1 MINWKQ
7 FFAVLIPVLLIAA
20 IPFIIFHWGP
30 SKGDDSGGNETD
42 PESVVW
48 GVDSA
53 SLTTEEL
60 FSCVRDNFGNPQIWG
75 RYLGTKEGVSQ
86 GLTKEEAAFLQSNNA
101 GILLINNQFTDAT
114 GMENGTEIGN
124 LGIQLA
130 SELGVPDG
138 TAIFADIE
146 PDYPVDSD
154 FIRGYYGAMSES
166 PYEAG
171 IYGVFSSNS
180 TLYAAYNNAAA
191 ASAGLKE
198 NVIIWTAYPQAG
210 ISTESEA
217 PAYSPEAPEGSA
229 VLGWQYG
236 LDAEACNIDTNLFKG
251 RMIEYIWK

>member
-7 FFAVLIPVLLIAA
+7 FFAILIPVLLIAA

-30 SKGDDSGGNETD
+30 SKEDDSGKNQTD

-53 SLTTEEL
+53 SLTAEAL
-60 FSCVRDNFGNPQIWG
+60 FSCVRENFGNPKIWG

-86 GLTKEEAAFLQSNNA
+86 GLTKEEAAFLRSNNA
-101 GILLINNQFTDAT
+101 GILLINNQFTDAA
-114 GMENGTEIGN
+114 GIDNGTEAGN

-130 SELGVPDG
+130 SELGVPEG

-146 PDYPVDSD
+146 PNYPVDSD
-154 FIRGYYGAMSES
+154 FIRGYYSAMSEP

-171 IYGVFSSNS
+171 IYGVFSGSS

-191 ASAGLKE
+191 DTAGLKE
-198 NVIIWTAYPQAG
+198 NLILWTAYPQAG
-210 ISTESEA
+210 ITTEGEA

-251 RMIEYIWK
+251 LILDYIWQ

>member
-1 MINWKQ
+1 M
-7 FFAVLIPVLLIAA
+7 L
-20 IPFIIFHWGP
+20 P
-30 SKGDDSGGNETD
+30 SGE
-42 PESVVW
+42 
-48 GVDSA
+48 
-53 SLTTEEL
+53 
-60 FSCVRDNFGNPQIWG
+60 Q
-75 RYLGTKEGVSQ
+75 
-86 GLTKEEAAFLQSNNA
+86 EEAAFLQSNNA

-191 ASAGLKE
+191 DSAGLKE

-217 PAYSPEAPEGSA
+217 PAYSPEAPEGST

>member
-42 PESVVW
+42 LESVVW

-191 ASAGLKE
+191 DSAGLKE

>member
-7 FFAVLIPVLLIAA
+7 FIAVLIPVLLIAA

-42 PESVVW
+42 PESLVW

-86 GLTKEEAAFLQSNNA
+86 GLTKEEAAFLHSNNA

-114 GMENGTEIGN
+114 GMDSGTEIGN
-124 LGIQLA
+124 LGVQLA
-130 SELGVPDG
+130 SELDVPEG

-154 FIRGYYGAMSES
+154 FIKGYYSAMSES
-166 PYEAG
+166 PYVAG
-171 IYGVFSSNS
+171 IYGVFSSSS

-191 ASAGLKE
+191 DSAGLKD

-210 ISTESEA
+210 ISAESEA

-251 RMIEYIWK
+251 RMLEYIWK